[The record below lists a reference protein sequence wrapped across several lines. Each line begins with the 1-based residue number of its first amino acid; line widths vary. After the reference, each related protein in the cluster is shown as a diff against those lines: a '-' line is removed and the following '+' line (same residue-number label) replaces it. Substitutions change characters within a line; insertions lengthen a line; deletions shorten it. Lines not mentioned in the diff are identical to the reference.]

1 MCRSDHIQHVLEIL
15 ARNAKD
21 SVNPGLMASVAIADK
36 LNLSL
41 TETKQI
47 LLSMNKKGF
56 IECNMEVDYSLITQ
70 QGVRKLNC

>member
-1 MCRSDHIQHVLEIL
+1 MCRSDRVQHVLKIL

-21 SVNPGLMASVAIADK
+21 NVSPGLMESVDIAYK
-36 LNLSL
+36 LNISL

-47 LLSMNKKGF
+47 LWSMNEKGF

-70 QGVRKLNC
+70 QGFRKLNY

>member
-1 MCRSDHIQHVLEIL
+1 MCRSDHIQHVLKIL

-21 SVNPGLMASVAIADK
+21 NVSPGLMESVDIADK

-47 LLSMNKKGF
+47 LWSMNEKGF

-70 QGVRKLNC
+70 QGFRKLNC